1 VKSFFVA
8 LLTGVVISLGLFWL
22 MQIMLMS
29 SHKDIKKVEPVN
41 MMDFIRLKREP
52 PEKPKPKKPPEK
64 KVEQV
69 QEKPQP
75 PQRPKTPPK
84 KQPVV
89 QQKTVVKQEQPTPTV
104 DAPKLDIPV
113 STPTSNAPAVNVP
126 TASPPAPAKAAP
138 AATAK
143 SAASSGVSTG
153 VIPLERFPPKYPM
166 RAAKRHIE
174 GWVKI
179 EFTITKEGAV
189 VDAVVVDAQ
198 PAEIFDEAALQAISK
213 WKFKG
218 KIVDGVAV
226 TQRAVQTLQFKLA
239 K

>member
-1 VKSFFVA
+1 MKPYLVA

-29 SHKDIKKVEPVN
+29 SQKSIKKVEPVS

-52 PEKPKPKKPPEK
+52 PEKPKLKKPPEK

-89 QQKTVVKQEQPTPTV
+89 QKTVAKQELPTPTV

-113 STPTSNAPAVNVP
+113 SSPTSNAPAVNVAAP
-126 TASPPAPAKAAP
+126 SLPPAPAKASAGN
-138 AATAK
+138 

-179 EFTITKEGAV
+179 EFTITKDGAV
-189 VDAVVVDAQ
+189 TDAVVVEAE